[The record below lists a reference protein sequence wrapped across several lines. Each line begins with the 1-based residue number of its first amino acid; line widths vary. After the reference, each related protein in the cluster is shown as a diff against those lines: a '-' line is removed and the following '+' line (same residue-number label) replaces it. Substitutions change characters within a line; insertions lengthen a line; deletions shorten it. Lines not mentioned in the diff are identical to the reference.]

1 MKKIVL
7 ASLGMSLLF
16 GAESTMC
23 FKQNWAFLA
32 NIETTPLDGGECKGK
47 KSVEDMQKDGWNIA
61 DIKINQAKMGMD
73 YLYIFKKG
81 AETVVSQNIV
91 KESQIQSNSSGVL
104 VPVSGS
110 SVLITEELLK
120 QISAK
125 KDEKEKVDKDAKLL
139 VGGEK
144 LYKQTCANCHGD
156 KGESTAYHTSRALNK
171 MSEEDIVYAI
181 RGYNLNDYDKGMA
194 YLMAPYANFM
204 TKEDAL
210 SVSKYLKS
218 INK

>member
-1 MKKIVL
+1 MKKIMALLIGAGL
-7 ASLGMSLLF
+7 AF

-32 NIETTPLDGGECKGK
+32 DIETVALDGGECKGV
-47 KSVEDMQKDGWNIA
+47 KSVEAMKKEGWIVA
-61 DIKINQAKMGMD
+61 DIKVNQVKMGMD

-81 AETVVSQNIV
+81 ADNAQVSANINNQVVAPAVVPNTVALTDELMKQIEARKEAREKQDKET
-91 KESQIQSNSSGVL
+91 KRL
-104 VPVSGS
+104 VSG
-110 SVLITEELLK
+110 
-120 QISAK
+120 
-125 KDEKEKVDKDAKLL
+125 EKM
-139 VGGEK
+139 
-144 LYKQTCANCHGD
+144 YKQSCFNCHGE

-210 SVSKYLKS
+210 SVSAYLKS